1 VSDVNANI
9 GIHFDTSDALAQ
21 LRRLQAGLSKF
32 NQALTEG
39 NVAAANAQKG
49 LNSQLIQSINATG
62 KFVASQKTIAT
73 STTAFTDALEKNKL
87 SMGQYFRYTAA
98 AATMNS
104 KTLRNLFT
112 QEKDVLKRAMKDR
125 VKTLQT
131 QYVQLTNANGELVKV
146 LQVVPKHLKMVNGQY
161 ADYATRT
168 QMAAQRQQFLNQLLK
183 QGSTQLLNFGKNT
196 QWAGRQL
203 MVGLTI
209 PLSILGSTAA
219 KVFREM
225 EEATVRFTRVYG
237 DMLTSVGDTEQA
249 VADIQRLAKEYTKF
263 GIAAKDTMEMA
274 ASAAAMG
281 LTGADLQ
288 AQVTNAT
295 KLAVLGQVEQQQA
308 LETTISLQNAFG
320 ISAEQLAGK
329 INYLNA
335 VENQTVLSIEDLT
348 IAIPKAGPV
357 VKQLGG
363 SVEDLA
369 FFMTAMKEGGIN
381 ASEGANALK
390 SGLASMINPS
400 KKASE
405 FLAGLGINIKGLVN
419 ANAGDLKA
427 TVVGFARALDTLDPL
442 NRARAIEQMFGKFQ
456 FARLSTLFQNVT
468 KDSSQAARALGLAGA
483 SVEEL
488 AILSERE
495 LGKVE
500 NAVGVKFQKQLEN
513 LKIQLMP
520 IGKAFLEAITPIVQF
535 AGKILEKF
543 NNLSDGTKKFVVGFI
558 GIIGGIAPVVLMT
571 VGLVA
576 NGVANLIKFFAMLRG
591 GVAKLNGQNNVLGG
605 GFDYLTQAE
614 TENLAQTQALHVSHT
629 DLISTFNVEKTSVD
643 LLAAAYQNAA
653 SQARALASG
662 SPGLFNASP
671 GPKGAVSG
679 LPKFADGKVPGN
691 ESEGDSILALVAPG
705 ETIVPTALS
714 KKYAP
719 LLKAI
724 MGDDLPGFIKG
735 KTGLTEDDNAYVS
748 SQSGGAGVG
757 VVPFIKKELARIRDM
772 EDAELIKYAEA
783 TGQTVTDTSVKSMES
798 IRSTIIESFKKIV
811 DDTKKEFGEL
821 TKEGLET
828 VGKKRFSEDR
838 KYNDKGELTP
848 GSSIMGQWAPKFM
861 QPYKK
866 EFGHVGQT
874 ERVESSKLSLNE
886 EAQRQVD
893 AIREFYD
900 KKGKAAPDLKV
911 ADAHGMGLL
920 GTLNGAMS
928 EPARGRGYEKDNGV
942 GSLGQDLEKD
952 FKERGVDK
960 WREMTAIMGKDF
972 EALKGQAQ
980 VYDDA
985 LAARLKEWNE
995 VQQQRIANNE
1005 PPELM
1010 TDDVFAKLE
1019 YEVRSGIK
1027 DQIPEWNALIESAK
1041 QAVTEIRI
1049 SVGEDLAELNTFLE
1063 TKGFRPNSLGKSTGN
1078 SKILNTAVRGN
1089 IETGKPDGELLGTQP
1104 LHEQGAP
1111 KIEATPE
1118 AIASAKEEGAKLG
1131 QAAIDGSKSSEGA
1144 DTQSPSKKG
1153 KKVGKDIAD
1162 GIIEGMQEGQ
1172 PQVEAQSARLGDAAV
1187 PTAAQTQAKVDKM
1200 DLGNKAFYDDI
1211 NTPEMRDERQILKS
1225 LDRQRRKRGAGGT
1238 VGVDSDPS
1246 SSTSIVSVSAETRLR
1261 TQAAADQLAV
1271 KTEEAVTAQT
1281 QVVQQIRDESKT
1293 RVKIKGNTINIGQAR
1308 EEADKAESEAAT
1320 ARKNA
1325 AALEKEQAKQVKS
1338 KSPTTITDE
1347 QVLEAKEKAN
1357 ALELEA
1363 AKKRQTA
1370 AMAELD
1376 GKDIVVSDE
1385 DVKDIG
1391 KVQKIKEENQELISN
1406 GTQEQGDG
1414 LRRIVDGTEDTADS
1428 TVLVAEQTD
1437 ELATVTGDIVPAQT
1451 DNLDNIVTTATLNDA
1466 IVGTTGDIHGSTID
1480 TAMSQEQINQL
1491 QEEEKF
1497 LREQLNAKLAQE
1509 NAAINS
1515 DISQT
1520 GKKRYTKDQALDEA
1534 FGDGTP
1540 ENPGYTRDKNGHI
1553 LFDPELDADG
1563 KKQPTTMTESQIKKK
1578 KRGMRREKVGKVS
1591 GKATGALGA
1600 ATMVAGMAGAPPQVT
1615 AALGA
1620 ATTVAQFAPMLAGMG
1635 PVGWAAAGIMAV
1647 GAGAYMLNQH
1657 FNKMAAESAK
1667 FVLATSA
1674 TRDSMK
1680 KMGEMTGKVG
1690 ASQIMDRR
1698 RQGSQYGQ
1706 YNESYKVPEKFGK
1719 KFMSSDLGKQEKKTY
1734 KENVQKFGSAKAAD
1748 DLGLKLA
1755 AQIADGVIDQEQA
1768 ESISQALALSL
1779 KDQKIQLQV
1788 TGRIR
1793 TLLGPNGEN
1802 LEKDPLD
1809 TRLNLIAN
1817 ARLRSGKTLQ
1827 KIEKD
1832 GKDGKSQ
1839 RKDIAALAAL
1849 NMNNLE
1855 LSTMMADQLEI
1866 HYETQKKK
1874 LEAELAS
1881 TTNAQKR
1888 LELEEKI
1895 KQTTADASLAT
1906 ETMNA
1911 NLGRQIA
1918 IGQRDFNKFYSGSV
1932 WGGQATREDAFFDG
1946 QSAAV
1951 KAAYKGTDQEKS
1963 ADKFLKETKGF
1974 ETGATYANTKV
1985 NGQYVTN
1992 GLQSGKAAQQFQA
2005 KLQML
2010 VGSKVLSP
2018 DEAMSYTK
2026 MFAGKLGQLNQL
2038 LTLSL
2043 TERGSAKTKE
2053 LFNMFAGF
2061 KSKATATKLVKYMVQ
2076 LEKGPKFDANMETL
2090 KSLQALD
2097 GLTIDME
2104 LLLKGGP
2111 AVLEEIERRQGL
2123 LEKLNKETQAAE
2135 KKSGKQGTA
2144 KDFVKKAGEANPEDK
2159 ALFDALLLDA
2169 DRMEKLEKLSTDAR
2183 TEYLQKLSAGYAYEK
2198 TLNADQIA
2206 ADAEL
2211 YADTQMYTRKDLRLL
2226 DETSQAYKDA
2236 RLALLADYNSQTAK
2250 DRAITN
2256 LQVDVAS
2263 GIDVKTG
2270 NDDGTDT
2277 KTERDTTY
2285 DELNKRL
2292 RNVRNSAIDAA
2303 GGMKELQRAIA
2314 ATGSKAIGN
2323 KFKGLEQQLI
2333 KMGQTSQFTDYLA
2346 SLDTKDLKKFAY
2358 TATAKDVKNKKGK
2371 QKYTQVDP
2379 ETGKMVTKYQKFK
2392 AGDTV
2397 LTQAGRDMEQGYKKA
2412 IIGDYNKAQL
2422 QSVTL
2427 AKQEIAARGKL
2438 LALGFDELD
2447 IQTMLADENYK
2458 TLIATG
2464 KVAKA
2469 ELETNAALTKQA
2481 RIRNQINGAVA
2492 GQKDLQKTTDN
2503 QKRIPEVV
2511 KMMQDGGMSAEA
2523 IRSAISDPAML
2534 DTLINGMDNFGTLA
2548 KDAQDEFNHLLSQI
2562 EDIPERKIIEIVFT
2576 QTREEKIIN
2585 AATAAAEMFDAYKMI
2600 DENTL
2605 TNKEGNTFAGL
2616 QVKIEDLN
2624 NQAKIA
2630 QNAINLTQSKI
2641 DDMQKEVDADQR
2653 NIETNFTRPI
2663 EKKQREIDKLTRSAE
2678 LNFTRP
2684 IQALQER
2691 SAVLSHDLDVMN
2703 KAAEAINEK
2712 YDKQQEALTK
2722 VAEINQQIINQQQQ
2736 QLGLADALS
2745 QGDISAAAKA
2755 VQDIR
2760 ATNASNYATSA
2771 QDALQKARENEVG
2784 GLRGGVSGKTQKE
2797 IEAEQWDISQ
2807 KTYDLE
2813 LKKAAVDKEI
2823 LAIQD
2828 QIYTLEQ
2835 SKQVAMDAIQ
2845 VKTDAIAKITFGTLL
2860 DQQNKLKAINDQV
2873 LPLQSQSDLLAAQ
2886 ITANDR
2892 NRIIQ
2897 GQTRAEWDLT
2907 LKAAQ
2912 ASEKLAKGE
2921 LATALAGVSSVSG
2934 GIKGAWDSIKSS
2946 YDAIKDKSITITQ
2959 HIVTTYGAALGL
2971 PDPNAGKTDPNAGK
2985 ADPAKSPGAAWI
2997 SDGKGGWKKPDKP
3010 SGDYGWDDTKGWVKG
3025 YYGSTPPP
3033 NPSNGYGT
3041 NDSAAEANMRA
3052 KALEETKR
3060 LEAVA
3065 KKAEEERL
3073 AALEKQRLQAAAKAD
3088 GLARRYGGYALS
3100 SGGLVPKYFAAGGY
3114 ARGTDTVPAM
3124 LTPGEFVMSRY
3135 AVNTHGTDRMKAIN
3149 SGASVGDSVYNY
3161 NLSVNV
3167 KSDAN
3172 PNEIAKTVIAQIK
3185 QIDSQRMRGTRI

>member
-1 VSDVNANI
+1 MSDVNANI

-32 NQALTEG
+32 NQSLTEG

-49 LNSQLIQSINATG
+49 LNSQLIQSINSTG

-73 STTAFTDALEKNKL
+73 STTAFTDAIEKNKL

-98 AATMNS
+98 AGTINS

-112 QEKDVLKRAMKDR
+112 QEKDILKRAMKDR

-131 QYVQLTNANGELVKV
+131 QYVQLTNANGEFVKV

-237 DMLTSVGDTEQA
+237 DLTTSIGDTDKA
-249 VADIQRLAKEYTKF
+249 VAEIQLLAKEFTKF

-274 ASAAAMG
+274 ATAAAMG
-281 LTGADLQ
+281 LTGTDLQ
-288 AQVTNAT
+288 AQVINSTR
-295 KLAVLGQVEQQQA
+295 LAVLGQVEQQQA
-308 LETTISLQNAFG
+308 LETTISLTNAFG
-320 ISAEQLAGK
+320 VATEDLAQK
-329 INYLNA
+329 INFLNA

-381 ASEGANALK
+381 ASQGANALK
-390 SGLASMINPS
+390 SGLASLINPAEKS
-400 KKASE
+400 AK
-405 FLAGLGINIKGLVN
+405 FLAELGININGIVE
-419 ANAGDLKA
+419 ANAGDLKG
-427 TVVGFARALDTLDPL
+427 TVVGFAQALDTLDPL
-442 NRARAIEQMFGKFQ
+442 NRARAIEQLFGKFQ

-468 KDSSQAARALGLAGA
+468 KDSSQAARALDLAGS

-500 NAVGVKFQKQLEN
+500 DAVGVKFQKQLEN
-513 LKIQLMP
+513 LKLQLIP
-520 IGKAFLEAITPIVQF
+520 IGKAFLEAITPVVQF
-535 AGKILEKF
+535 AAKMLEKF

-558 GIIGGIAPVVLMT
+558 GIIGGIAPIVLMT

-591 GVAKLNGQNNVLGG
+591 GIAQLNGQNNVLGG

-662 SPGLFNASP
+662 SPALFNAVP

-691 ESEGDSILALVAPG
+691 ESKGDSILALVAPG

-719 LLKAI
+719 LLKGI
-724 MGDDLPGFIKG
+724 MGDDLPGF
-735 KTGLTEDDNAYVS
+735 KTGRYIDQA
-748 SQSGGAGVG
+748 SQSDKRYSASQAAGDPSVQQY
-757 VVPFIKKELARIRDM
+757 IDNELGRIRNLSQG
-772 EDAELIKYAEA
+772 ALIKYAEA
-783 TGQTVTDTSVKSMES
+783 TGKDVSDVSETALGK
-798 IRSTIIESFKKIV
+798 IRDAIVSDFKKIV
-811 DDTKKEFGEL
+811 EEVKAEAGKVTEAGIESI
-821 TKEGLET
+821 
-828 VGKKRFSEDR
+828 GKKFDPA
-838 KYNDKGELTP
+838 K
-848 GSSIMGQWAPKFM
+848 GSSRMGAYAPKFD
-861 QPYKK
+861 QLQRK
-866 EFGHVGQT
+866 EFAHVGQT
-874 ERVESSKLSLNE
+874 KAMSSSYEQDDGLDLIPAARNQVELIKK
-886 EAQRQVD
+886 
-893 AIREFYD
+893 FYGD
-900 KKGKAAPDLKV
+900 GGGSGSGEMPDLKV
-911 ADAHGMGLL
+911 ANAHAFMLK
-920 GTLNGAMS
+920 GTLNNAMS
-928 EPARGRGYEKDNGV
+928 TKGKSQSYEAKNGA
-942 GSLGQDLEKD
+942 GSLGRDFQADFEQTGAEKWKAMTTMMGGD
-952 FKERGVDK
+952 FDQLKSQVEVYDNLLVDK
-960 WREMTAIMGKDF
+960 LSKWNADNAAKPMPEIF
-972 EALKGQAQ
+972 
-980 VYDDA
+980 DDA
-985 LAARLKEWNE
+985 TFEMLESQVTLDL
-995 VQQQRIANNE
+995 QRIA
-1005 PPELM
+1005 PE
-1010 TDDVFAKLE
+1010 FASIVEL
-1019 YEVRSGIK
+1019 
-1027 DQIPEWNALIESAK
+1027 AK
-1041 QAVTEIRI
+1041 TKITGIRI
-1049 SVGEDLAELNTFLE
+1049 SLGEDFDEVNAMLKANNAGT
-1063 TKGFRPNSLGKSTGN
+1063 LGTSSSN
-1078 SKILNTAVRGN
+1078 SKILNHEAR
-1089 IETGKPDGELLGTQP
+1089 PDDPKMLGTMRPQ
-1104 LHEQGAP
+1104 
-1111 KIEATPE
+1111 
-1118 AIASAKEEGAKLG
+1118 AIADAVDADLT
-1131 QAAIDGSKSSEGA
+1131 AAEQKAE
-1144 DTQSPSKKG
+1144 TKSPSKRTQRL
-1153 KKVGKDIAD
+1153 GKDIAD
-1162 GIIEGMQEGQ
+1162 GLALGLAEGKDG
-1172 PQVEAQSARLGDAAV
+1172 VKAQSSQLTDAAL
-1187 PTAAQTQAKVDKM
+1187 PTAAETEARTSKM
-1200 DLGNKAFYDDI
+1200 DLGNKAFYDDLD
-1211 NTPEMRDERQILKS
+1211 TSEMRDERQILKS
-1225 LDRQRRKRGAGGT
+1225 QDRQRRKLGAT
-1238 VGVDSDPS
+1238 ATVDSM
-1246 SSTSIVSVSAETRLR
+1246 STAK
-1261 TQAAADQLAV
+1261 V
-1271 KTEEAVTAQT
+1271 KK
-1281 QVVQQIRDESKT
+1281 QQK
-1293 RVKIKGNTINIGQAR
+1293 
-1308 EEADKAESEAAT
+1308 
-1320 ARKNA
+1320 
-1325 AALEKEQAKQVKS
+1325 
-1338 KSPTTITDE
+1338 
-1347 QVLEAKEKAN
+1347 
-1357 ALELEA
+1357 
-1363 AKKRQTA
+1363 
-1370 AMAELD
+1370 
-1376 GKDIVVSDE
+1376 
-1385 DVKDIG
+1385 
-1391 KVQKIKEENQELISN
+1391 LIAN
-1406 GTQEQGDG
+1406 GTKEQGDL
-1414 LRRIVDGTEDTADS
+1414 LRKTVDGSEDLAES
-1428 TVLVAEQTD
+1428 TTIVAEQTD
-1437 ELATVTGDIVPAQT
+1437 EIATVTGDIVPAQT
-1451 DNLDNIVTTATLNDA
+1451 GNLDNVMTTAALNDA
-1466 IVGTTGDIHGSTID
+1466 IVGTTGDIHGSVID
-1480 TAMSQEQINQL
+1480 TAMSQEEITQL
-1491 QEEEKF
+1491 QEQEKF
-1497 LREQLNAKLAQE
+1497 LREQLNGELAQQ
-1509 NAAINS
+1509 NAALAAGS
-1515 DISQT
+1515 DLSQT
-1520 GKKRYTKDQALDEA
+1520 GKKRYTIDQALDEA
-1534 FGDGTP
+1534 YGDGTP
-1540 ENPGYTRDKNGHI
+1540 ENPGYTMDKNGRL

-1563 KKQPTTMTESQIKKK
+1563 KKRPTTMTEKQIKKK
-1578 KRGMRREKVGKVS
+1578 KRGMRREKVGKYS
-1591 GKATGALGA
+1591 GKATGILGA
-1600 ATMVAGMAGAPPQVT
+1600 ATMVSGMAGAPPQVT

-1680 KMGEMTGKVG
+1680 KMGEMTGNVG

-1698 RQGSQYGQ
+1698 RQGSQYTK

-1719 KFMSSDLGKQEKKTY
+1719 KFMSSDLGKDTKKTF
-1734 KENVQKFGSAKAAD
+1734 KENTKKFGNEKAID

-1755 AQIADGVIDQEQA
+1755 AQIADGVLSQEQA

-1779 KDQKIQLQV
+1779 KDQKVQMQV

-1802 LEKDPLD
+1802 LEKEPLE

-1817 ARLRSGKTLQ
+1817 ARARSTKTLGN
-1827 KIEKD
+1827 IEKD
-1832 GKDGKSQ
+1832 GKAGKSQ
-1839 RKDIAALAAL
+1839 RKDIAAIAAL

-1855 LSTMMADQLEI
+1855 MTTMMSDQLEVQ
-1866 HYETQKKK
+1866 YETQKKK

-1881 TTNAQKR
+1881 TTNAQNR

-1895 KQTTADASLAT
+1895 KKVTADATLAT
-1906 ETMNA
+1906 ETMNSQ
-1911 NLGRQIA
+1911 LVTQIA
-1918 IGQRDFNKFYSGSV
+1918 LGQRDFNKMYSGSV
-1932 WGGQATREDAFFDG
+1932 WGGQAMREDAFFDG
-1946 QSAAV
+1946 QSASV
-1951 KAAYKGTDQEKS
+1951 KAAYKGTDQENS

-2010 VGSKVLSP
+2010 VGGKVLRP

-2043 TERGSAKTKE
+2043 VERGTAKTKE

-2076 LEKGPKFDANMETL
+2076 LEKGPKFDQNMETL
-2090 KSLQALD
+2090 KNLQALD

-2104 LLLKGGP
+2104 LVLKGGS
-2111 AVLEEIERRQGL
+2111 AVLEEIQRRQDL
-2123 LEKLNKETQAAE
+2123 LEKLKTETEAE
-2135 KKSGKQGTA
+2135 DKKSGKTTTA
-2144 KDFVKKAGEANPEDK
+2144 DEFLEKSKKATPEDIQAIESLQK
-2159 ALFDALLLDA
+2159 NVDKMAEF
-2169 DRMEKLEKLSTDAR
+2169 RKLTRDQQ
-2183 TEYLQKLSAGYAYEK
+2183 TEYLQKLAIGYTYEK
-2198 TLNADQIA
+2198 GLNDEQIK

-2211 YADTQMYTRKDLRLL
+2211 FIEKQMITNADYRLL
-2226 DETSQAYKDA
+2226 QDGTQAYKDA
-2236 RLALLADYNSQTAK
+2236 RAKLLTDYMSQTAG
-2250 DRAITN
+2250 DRAQTN
-2256 LQVDVAS
+2256 LDIGVVK
-2263 GIDVKTG
+2263 GIDIKG
-2270 NDDGTDT
+2270 SGADGGGG

-2285 DELNKRL
+2285 DELMKRL
-2292 RNVRNSAIDAA
+2292 RNVRNSALDAA
-2303 GGMKELQRAIA
+2303 GGFKELQKAIA
-2314 ATGSKAIGN
+2314 ATGSKSIGN

-2358 TATAKDVKNKKGK
+2358 TATAADVKKKKGK

-2397 LTQAGRDMEQGYKKA
+2397 LTQKGRDMEQGYKKA

-2422 QSVTL
+2422 QSLKL
-2427 AKQEIAARGKL
+2427 ANQEISARGKL

-2464 KVAKA
+2464 KVTKA

-2511 KMMQDGGMSAEA
+2511 AMMQQGGMSAEA
-2523 IRSAISDPAML
+2523 IRAAISDPAIL

-2548 KDAQDEFNHLLSQI
+2548 KYAQDEFNDLLSQI
-2562 EDIPERKIIEIVFT
+2562 NEIPERKIIELVFT

-2585 AATAAAEMFDAYKMI
+2585 AANAAAEMFDAYKMI

-2616 QVKIEDLN
+2616 QVQMEDLN

-2641 DDMQKEVDADQR
+2641 DDMQKAVDADQR
-2653 NIETNFTRPI
+2653 KIEEDFTRPI
-2663 EKKQREIDKLTRSAE
+2663 EKKQREIEKLTRSAE

-2691 SAVLSHDLDVMN
+2691 SSILSHDLDVMN

-2760 ATNASNYATSA
+2760 ATNASNYATNA

-2784 GLRGGVSGKTQKE
+2784 GLRGGVSGLSQKQ
-2797 IEAEQWDISQ
+2797 IEAEQYDISQ
-2807 KTYDLE
+2807 KVYDLE

-2828 QIYTLEQ
+2828 SIYTLEQ
-2835 SKQVAMDAIQ
+2835 SRQVALDAIQ

-2860 DQQNKLKAINDQV
+2860 DQQNKLKAINDQI

-2897 GQTRAEWDLT
+2897 GQTREEWDLT

-2912 ASEKLAKGE
+2912 AAEKLAKGD
-2921 LATALAGVSSVSG
+2921 LALALAGINSVSG
-2934 GIKGAWDSIKSS
+2934 TVKGAWDSIKSS

-2959 HIVTTYGAALGL
+2959 HIVTTYGTALGL

-2985 ADPAKSPGAAWI
+2985 TDPNAGKTDPQAD
-2997 SDGKGGWKKPDKP
+2997 
-3010 SGDYGWDDTKGWVKG
+3010 
-3025 YYGSTPPP
+3025 
-3033 NPSNGYGT
+3033 
-3041 NDSAAEANMRA
+3041 
-3052 KALEETKR
+3052 
-3060 LEAVA
+3060 
-3065 KKAEEERL
+3065 
-3073 AALEKQRLQAAAKAD
+3073 AAAKVSPSA
-3088 GLARRYGGYALS
+3088 LAAGESGAIGAASIAAQLTAAAKTAASVSNNTAQGTLNKLKKMGFMS
-3100 SGGLVPKYFAAGGY
+3100 SGGMVPKYFASGGMS
-3114 ARGTDTVPAM
+3114 RGTDTIPAM

-3135 AVNTHGTDRMKAIN
+3135 AVDTHGTDKMKAIN
-3149 SGASVGDSVYNY
+3149 SGASLGDSVYNY

-3172 PNEIAKTVIAQIK
+3172 PNEIAKTVMAQIK
-3185 QIDSQRMRGTRI
+3185 QIDSQRMRVTRI